1 MSEPLGMLPE
11 IDRQVHEPARLAIL
25 TVLSACERADFLF
38 LERATG
44 LTRGNLSVQLS
55 RLEEAGLIEIEKT
68 IVAMVEARSS
78 LTGSRWPSCEPA
90 RSLRKRQPQRGLAA
104 WPADLPLP
112 AARHDSLTCRR
123 TYSEPCRARSA
134 CGRHWLRRNPWV
146 GRPHLQCWCARLFQP
161 CRGVHGRG
169 A

>member
-68 IVAMVEARSS
+68 IV
-78 LTGSRWPSCEPA
+78 
-90 RSLRKRQPQRGLAA
+90 RKKTVTTAALLGYGRGALESYWEQMAE
-104 WPADLPLP
+104 L
-112 AARHDSLTCRR
+112 
-123 TYSEPCRARSA
+123 RARSVA
-134 CGRHWLRRNPWV
+134 PQKAAAERPRGMA
-146 GRPHLQCWCARLFQP
+146 GRPAVA
-161 CRGVHGRG
+161 GGK